1 MAKRVT
7 IKDVAKK
14 VGVTATTVSMV
25 INNNPSISTR
35 TRDKVFKAIEELNYY
50 PNLAARSLVSKK
62 TNTIAILA
70 EFFYPLFYQQLLDG
84 IEHRIMGMSYNFIH
98 FATLSRNDLRDKIFR
113 EIFYGR
119 MADVLIAFNRV
130 PPLELLKDYR
140 EDRFPYIV
148 IERDVEGAHSVVCDN
163 FKGGYMAT
171 EHLIKSGRKNI
182 YCVCACKVDAIGGSD
197 VQLQRVRGFKKA
209 LADYGMEFSQ
219 DNIIETN
226 HFYFEEG
233 KECYKNILKHIKG
246 VDALF
251 SAAGDPVAIGIVH
264 AAQKAGVKIPDDM
277 AVIGYD
283 DLEVAS
289 FIHPPL
295 TTIKQPG
302 KQMGIKAV
310 EIALSCIDD
319 NTADNIYKVVFDPK
333 LIIRESV

>member
-50 PNLAARSLVSKK
+50 PNLAARSLVRRK

-84 IEHRIMGMSYNFIH
+84 IEHRVIGTDYNFVH
-98 FATLSRNDLRDKIFR
+98 FATLSRDDLRNKILR
-113 EIFYGR
+113 EIFYGKV
-119 MADVLIAFNRV
+119 ADAVIAFNRV
-130 PPLELLKDYR
+130 PPQELLEDYR
-140 EDRFPYIV
+140 EDRFPFIV
-148 IERDVEGAHSVVCDN
+148 IERDIAGVHSVVCDN
-163 FKGGYMAT
+163 FKGGYMAA
-171 EHLIKSGRKNI
+171 EYLIKQGRKNI
-182 YCVCACKVDAIGGSD
+182 YCVCACKVDAIGGSN
-197 VQLQRVRGFKKA
+197 VQSRRVEGFKQA
-209 LADYGMEFSQ
+209 LADYGVQSSRGNIMEAS
-219 DNIIETN
+219 

-233 KECYKNILKHIKG
+233 KECYKTKIKNIKNI
-246 VDALF
+246 DALF

-264 AAQKAGVKIPDDM
+264 AAQKAGVRIPDDI

-289 FIHPPL
+289 FIHPSL

-310 EIALSCIDD
+310 EIALNCLGD
-319 NTADNIYKVVFDPK
+319 NASDNIFKVVFDPE
-333 LIIRESV
+333 LIVRESV